1 MPRPLTTR
9 EKLIMAAARVYAAS
23 GFRGATTRRIAEEAG
38 LNEVTIFRTF
48 GSKAAL
54 IDEALRQ
61 SSEEP
66 PGCVATLP
74 DPPVDPQAELTA
86 WCEAQLAELCYRRRL
101 IRQMMGEMAEK
112 PEMGGCV
119 SRGSE
124 EAADELR
131 RYVRQLERL
140 GFLGSSPRPARERNE
155 ETRAAGAMLMAA
167 LFGDAIGRDM
177 MPDVYPQPAGRA
189 PALYARLFLRA
200 IRCLPPGDVPTNL
213 APAGADARKGRARPQ
228 PQRVRR

>member
-1 MPRPLTTR
+1 
-9 EKLIMAAARVYAAS
+9 MAAARVYAAS

-38 LNEVTIFRTF
+38 VNEVTIFRTF

-66 PGCVATLP
+66 SCFVAALP
-74 DPPVDPQAELTA
+74 DPPVDPQSELTA
-86 WCEAQLAELCYRRRL
+86 WCEAQLAELCNRRRL

-112 PEMGGCV
+112 PEMSGCA

-131 RYVRQLERL
+131 RYVRQLARL
-140 GFLGSSPRPARERNE
+140 GFLEQAGRPARERNE
-155 ETRAAGAMLMAA
+155 ETHAAGAMLMAA

-177 MPDVYPQPAGRA
+177 MPDVYPQPASRA
-189 PALYARLFLRA
+189 PLLYVRLFLRA
-200 IRCLPPGDVPTNL
+200 IRCRPPGCASAEL
-213 APAGADARKGRARPQ
+213 APAGADTRNATASPR

>member
-1 MPRPLTTR
+1 
-9 EKLIMAAARVYAAS
+9 MAAARVYAAS

-38 LNEVTIFRTF
+38 VNEVTIFRTF

-112 PEMGGCV
+112 PEMGGCA

-131 RYVRQLERL
+131 RYVRQLGRL
-140 GFLGSSPRPARERNE
+140 GFLEPSPRPTRARNE
-155 ETRAAGAMLMAA
+155 EAHAAGAMLMAA

-177 MPDVYPQPAGRA
+177 MPDVFPQPASRA
-189 PALYARLFLRA
+189 PALYVRVFLRA
-200 IRCLPPGDVPTNL
+200 IRCRPSGDATADL
-213 APAGADARKGRARPQ
+213 APADTGRRNATAGSGPRQ
-228 PQRVRR
+228 PGR

>member
-1 MPRPLTTR
+1 
-9 EKLIMAAARVYAAS
+9 MAAARVYAAS

-38 LNEVTIFRTF
+38 VNEVTIFRTF

-66 PGCVATLP
+66 PGCVAALP

-112 PEMGGCV
+112 PEMGGCA

-131 RYVRQLERL
+131 RYVRQLGRL
-140 GFLGSSPRPARERNE
+140 GFLEPSPRPTRGRNE
-155 ETRAAGAMLMAA
+155 EAHAAGAMLMAA

-177 MPDVYPQPAGRA
+177 MPDVFPQPASRA
-189 PALYARLFLRA
+189 PALYVRVFLRA
-200 IRCLPPGDVPTNL
+200 IRCRPPGDATADL
-213 APAGADARKGRARPQ
+213 APTGTGRRNATAGSGPRQPGR
-228 PQRVRR
+228 